1 MHGRNIEKNFFWGG
15 RGRFS
20 GHHYLESGTEA
31 RVKSTLGGK
40 KCPAS
45 LTLKMFTGAWERI
58 IRKGQP

>member
-1 MHGRNIEKNFFWGG
+1 MEEISKKKIFFGG
-15 RGRFS
+15 GGRFS